1 MDRGLWK
8 CTKGSDQDHP
18 QEKKKK
24 NCKKPKWVSEYTL
37 QVTEKR
43 REAKAKEKDKDISM
57 WMQNYKE
64 EEGEIRK
71 LTLVKNAKKQR
82 KIM

>member
-1 MDRGLWK
+1 M
-8 CTKGSDQDHP
+8 
-18 QEKKKK
+18 
-24 NCKKPKWVSEYTL
+24 VSEYTL
-37 QVTEKR
+37 QVTERR